1 MQEAGPYLG
10 LGLQVAGG
18 LLLFVGLGYLI
29 DGWLDTT
36 PWGMVLGAVL
46 GMIGVTFLLIRV
58 ADEASAQDKARR
70 ERKAEEERGN

>member
-1 MQEAGPYLG
+1 MQEAGPFLG

-18 LLLFVGLGYLI
+18 LLLFVGLGYLA
-29 DGWLDTT
+29 DGWLGTT

-46 GMIGVTFLLIRV
+46 GMVGVLFLLIRV

-70 ERKAEEERGN
+70 ERAAREERGD